1 MEKELGIAPTATND
15 TIADLWAQ
23 MERAEDVAVFSALCE
38 EAVRVGI
45 VKGRGDVGGHPPFT
59 GPLDGGSDF

>member
-1 MEKELGIAPTATND
+1 MYGFPHRGGRGTVYDSYMEKELGIAPTATND

-45 VKGRGDVGGHPPFT
+45 VKG
-59 GPLDGGSDF
+59 